1 MVVRYAA
8 GDIDFWADNS
18 VQRTISLYLNGIKDR
33 QLSFTGTGSF
43 TTWADQ
49 TAYINLNAGDNTI
62 EFRVDADDTG
72 YMNIDYIDA
81 AFRSA
86 LPECRPECTAFNTCI
101 PARYVRIY
109 KSYSGHSSDD
119 IINLAELAVW
129 SSADPDANLADGKD
143 VTCSPACSTR
153 PTLPHGNQFLVDG
166 AIDSGILHTC
176 FEEDSV
182 SRGGLDEGSCA
193 SGIPKSVEIDLGQ
206 EYTIDGMLIV
216 SRLDQQHAQRKRA
229 EGLMVD
235 FMDADR
241 NVKLTTAPITYAHR
255 LNDGFIMD
263 VQAGIQR
270 NGEGEFD
277 AWSYVPEGSISQ
289 SSAFDWRTYRWWCAT
304 DEYWDGSAC
313 VTCPSGSFSVG
324 GAATMTSCSTC
335 TTDEYWNGQAC
346 ATCPA
351 GAVGAVDGT
360 MCATIWYSTADPSD
374 VLTGSQGEVT
384 GWTDATGNG
393 YDIGAGAGSSA
404 PTLETSTDGKYA
416 VRVGG
421 SERKY
426 LRSANTFAALA
437 LADIPQPFTVMAVIK
452 INSGSGYLMDGY
464 LMDEVVI
471 GISDGDNI
479 YPYPTTDTNPTWRGT
494 GGASLTGNCGFPSAG
509 WGVHEWVFSDTA
521 GETAIYKADGS
532 APCIDTQDTMSQA
545 NSLTGLTIG
554 EDGAMRINI
563 MDADVSWRE
572 FMIIPGTLTREES
585 ARYREYLDDIAYS
598 LPDLYEAYPGHYCTG
613 RNEVGSFTG
622 SLAECAAMC
631 EASPECI
638 SFDFDASNADW
649 TSTAQTDC
657 WLSSTCTKEISDTN
671 NRFTLLIKISA
682 KAAAG

>member
-8 GDIDFWADNS
+8 GDIDYWADSSTRITFDNS

-86 LPECRPECTAFNTCI
+86 LPECRPECAASNTCI

-109 KSYSGHSSDD
+109 KSDSGHSTDYT
-119 IINLAELAVW
+119 INLAELAVW

-166 AIDSGILHTC
+166 AIDSGVLNTC
-176 FEEDSV
+176 YEENSDT
-182 SRGGLDEGSCA
+182 RGGLDEGSCA

-216 SRLDQQHAQRKRA
+216 NRLDCSSPACRQRA

-241 NVKLTTAPITYAHR
+241 NVKLTTAPITNAHMMD
-255 LNDGFIMD
+255 DGFIMD

-277 AWSYVPEGSISQ
+277 AWSYVPEGGISQ

-304 DEYWDGSAC
+304 NEYWD
-313 VTCPSGSFSVG
+313 
-324 GAATMTSCSTC
+324 
-335 TTDEYWNGQAC
+335 GQAC

-351 GAVGAVDGT
+351 GAVRAVDGT
-360 MCATIWYSTADPSD
+360 MCATIWYSTADLSD

-426 LRSANTFAALA
+426 LRSADSFANLG
-437 LADIPQPFTVMAVIK
+437 LADIPQPFTLMAVIK

-509 WGVHEWVFSDTA
+509 WGVHEWVFSNTA

-598 LPDLYEAYPGHYCTG
+598 LSDLYEAYPGHYCTG

-657 WLSSTCTKEISDTN
+657 WLSSTCTEEISDTN